1 MLDPKAMTSVLNSVT
16 SWLGGSRERDRTPPG
31 ENERA
36 ARSEPNSDE
45 KGSGESSSVEDAV
58 PSSEPTSPPDSET
71 RENSSITGL
80 PVDINLQEVS
90 EKAVS
95 TAKEWGS
102 T

>member
-1 MLDPKAMTSVLNSVT
+1 MTSVLNSVT

-36 ARSEPNSDE
+36 ARGEPNPDE
-45 KGSGESSSVEDAV
+45 KDSGAESSPTEGTDSSSVPTSTHEGEANESSSK
-58 PSSEPTSPPDSET
+58 
-71 RENSSITGL
+71 TGL

-90 EKAVS
+90 EKAVN

-102 T
+102 M